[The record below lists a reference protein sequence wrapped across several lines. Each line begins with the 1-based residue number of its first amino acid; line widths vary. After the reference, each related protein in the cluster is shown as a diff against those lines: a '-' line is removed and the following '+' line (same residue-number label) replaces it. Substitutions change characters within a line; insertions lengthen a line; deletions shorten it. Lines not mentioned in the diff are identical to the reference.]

1 MFVFFASGLLPVSAF
16 CGLRAEGT
24 TCGGMVHRV
33 TESTVAGRDW
43 WMAEASDGPC

>member
-1 MFVFFASGLLPVSAF
+1 MSTFWGL
-16 CGLRAEGT
+16 CAEGT
-24 TCGGMVHRV
+24 SCGGMGFTVSNESEF